1 MRELRLY
8 ETDFPDARSVHDYL
22 AEHLGF
28 PSYYGANLAALQDC
42 LEDLEDPVSI
52 VVERV
57 DEDHWDERP
66 WFGRICDVLIRAARE
81 GDVLHLSIRR

>member
-28 PSYYGANLAALQDC
+28 PSYYGGT
-42 LEDLEDPVSI
+42 
-52 VVERV
+52 
-57 DEDHWDERP
+57 WRP
-66 WFGRICDVLIRAARE
+66 YRTAWKTSRTRSASWWSASTTTIGTSVPGSE
-81 GDVLHLSIRR
+81 GSATC